1 MHATPTVHAVPDLRI
16 AGGRLG
22 GRFTPKISITS
33 EVVCGDRE
41 SVLSGPKTAHAV
53 TVKSRRLKL
62 TAQPSSIDRVLFSLS
77 IALGTRRLLVSLI
90 N

>member
-22 GRFTPKISITS
+22 GRFSPKISITS

-53 TVKSRRLKL
+53 TVKSRRLTL
-62 TAQPSSIDRVLFSLS
+62 TAQALRALAVSSALYM
-77 IALGTRRLLVSLI
+77 LGTRRRLVSLI
-90 N
+90 D